1 MRITFLALMFSLVG
15 CTTVQTIPGPDG
27 DQYYIHCR
35 STAANCYQEAARRCP
50 KGYEIIDKLF
60 GAPGVYE
67 IFIKCNK

>member
-27 DQYYIHCR
+27 DQY
-35 STAANCYQEAARRCP
+35 YQEAARRCP